1 MKDLKVYLAVL
12 CATLLLFTSCGKE
25 KEAPQSY
32 SIDFVQ
38 KKVSLTRGQ
47 EVLLAIKTEP
57 EQISQKLLWKSQD
70 PTIVTVSEKGMAKG
84 LKAGNTIVTVQIKG
98 TDAKASCL
106 VSVSSSSSGQDPTV
120 TITPSSALLA
130 PGEQIQLA
138 ATIDPASEEHTI
150 EWLAEKPDIATVDEH
165 GLVTAKAPGE
175 TIVLARLKGS
185 SVTASCLIEVRQKAQ
200 VQLTAEIAHKLK
212 MGYSLTLSAAIASGE
227 SLLVDDGSG
236 ERKEYA
242 VSRNA
247 SNPTML
253 DIPVRGATVKLY
265 GAPLSYLSL
274 ASNKAIERISIPQP
288 DMLKVLNLQDNKL
301 KALDFST
308 FPVLEELSIG
318 GNSFEGKLS
327 INLPKLKML
336 RLDHNKLTSLE
347 LHTPALES
355 LYADHLALTALEL
368 PATMSHLKL
377 LEVHHNKLSK
387 EATTALVASLPK
399 LTGQRGKCV
408 ILNTELPTPEGNQ
421 LDKNSVIPLARSKG
435 WALYDGKVEIKEEA
449 IQKDPQGLNIK
460 DVAYLDWSNGSKET
474 ITTWEMAQGATYD
487 TGASDTEDPDY
498 LQLAFKGKAGGDVF
512 KRVYIIEEGKLV
524 QVEVFVKP
532 LDRVLIQESGAK
544 KRLNKNFL
552 DSLKANG
559 YTTPQERSANQFVS
573 DNATLHSKVLIYE
586 EMEQGTQA
594 AKLTYSQKR

>member
-1 MKDLKVYLAVL
+1 
-12 CATLLLFTSCGKE
+12 
-25 KEAPQSY
+25 
-32 SIDFVQ
+32 
-38 KKVSLTRGQ
+38 
-47 EVLLAIKTEP
+47 
-57 EQISQKLLWKSQD
+57 
-70 PTIVTVSEKGMAKG
+70 MAKG
-84 LKAGNTIVTVQIKG
+84 LQAGNTIVTVQIEG

-185 SVTASCLIEVRQKAQ
+185 SETASCLIEVRQKAQ

-288 DMLKVLNLQDNKL
+288 DMLKVLNLQDNQL
-301 KALDFST
+301 KALDFSA
-308 FPVLEELSIG
+308 FPALEGLSIG

-327 INLPKLKML
+327 INLPKLKIL

-524 QVEVFVKP
+524 QIEVFVKP
-532 LDRVLIQESGAK
+532 LDRVLVQESGAK
-544 KRLNKNFL
+544 QRLNKNFL
-552 DSLKANG
+552 DSLKSNG

>member
-25 KEAPQSY
+25 QEAPQSF

-47 EVLLAIKTEP
+47 EVLLAVKTEP

-70 PTIVTVSEKGMAKG
+70 PTIVTVSENGMAKG
-84 LKAGNTIVTVQIKG
+84 LQAGNTIVTVQIEG

-165 GLVTAKAPGE
+165 GMVTAKAPGE

-242 VSRNA
+242 VS
-247 SNPTML
+247 
-253 DIPVRGATVKLY
+253 
-265 GAPLSYLSL
+265 
-274 ASNKAIERISIPQP
+274 
-288 DMLKVLNLQDNKL
+288 
-301 KALDFST
+301 
-308 FPVLEELSIG
+308 
-318 GNSFEGKLS
+318 
-327 INLPKLKML
+327 
-336 RLDHNKLTSLE
+336 
-347 LHTPALES
+347 
-355 LYADHLALTALEL
+355 
-368 PATMSHLKL
+368 
-377 LEVHHNKLSK
+377 
-387 EATTALVASLPK
+387 
-399 LTGQRGKCV
+399 
-408 ILNTELPTPEGNQ
+408 
-421 LDKNSVIPLARSKG
+421 
-435 WALYDGKVEIKEEA
+435 
-449 IQKDPQGLNIK
+449 
-460 DVAYLDWSNGSKET
+460 
-474 ITTWEMAQGATYD
+474 
-487 TGASDTEDPDY
+487 
-498 LQLAFKGKAGGDVF
+498 
-512 KRVYIIEEGKLV
+512 
-524 QVEVFVKP
+524 
-532 LDRVLIQESGAK
+532 
-544 KRLNKNFL
+544 
-552 DSLKANG
+552 
-559 YTTPQERSANQFVS
+559 
-573 DNATLHSKVLIYE
+573 
-586 EMEQGTQA
+586 
-594 AKLTYSQKR
+594 

>member
-1 MKDLKVYLAVL
+1 MKDLKVYLALL
-12 CATLLLFTSCGKE
+12 CATLLLFSSCAKE
-25 KEAPQSY
+25 QEAPQSY
-32 SIDFVQ
+32 SIDFAQ
-38 KKVSLTRGQ
+38 KKVTLTKGQ
-47 EVLLAIKTEP
+47 EVLLAVKTEP
-57 EQISQKLLWKSQD
+57 EQISQKLIWTSQD
-70 PTIVTVSEKGMAKG
+70 PTIVTVSEKGLAKG
-84 LKAGNTIVTVQIKG
+84 LQAGNTIVTVQIEG

-106 VSVSSSSSGQDPTV
+106 VSVSSSSSGQDLTV

-130 PGEQIQLA
+130 PGEQVQLA

-150 EWLAEKPDIATVDEH
+150 EWIAEKPDVASVDEH
-165 GLVTAKAPGE
+165 GLVTAKALGE
-175 TIVLARLKGS
+175 TIVLARIKGS
-185 SVTASCLIEVRQKAQ
+185 NVTASCLIEVRQQAQ
-200 VQLTAEIAHKLK
+200 VQLSAEIAHKLK
-212 MGYSLTLSAAIASGE
+212 PGYSLTLSAAIASGE

-242 VSRNA
+242 VSSNA

-253 DIPVRGATVKLY
+253 DISVRGTTVKLY

-274 ASNKAIERISIPQP
+274 ASNKAVERISIPQP
-288 DMLKVLNLQDNKL
+288 DMLKVLNLQDNQL
-301 KALDFST
+301 KALDLSAFSA
-308 FPVLEELSIG
+308 LEELSIG

-336 RLDHNKLTSLE
+336 RLDHNKLTALE

-355 LYADHLALTALEL
+355 LYADHLALTALAL

-387 EATTALVASLPK
+387 DATKTLVTSLPK
-399 LTGQRGKCV
+399 LTGQPGKCI

-421 LDKNSVIPLARSKG
+421 LDKNSVIPLAQSRG
-435 WALYDGKVEIKEEA
+435 WALYDGRVEIKAET

-460 DVAYLDWSNGSKET
+460 DVAYLDWSKGSKET

-532 LDRVLIQESGAK
+532 LDRVLVQESGAK
-544 KRLNKNFL
+544 QRLNKNFL

-559 YTTPQERSANQFVS
+559 YTTPQERSPNQFMS

-586 EMEQGTQA
+586 EIEHGIKA